1 MEKGGQIP
9 TILKKERK
17 IRTTHTK
24 APRRFS
30 GISRLTF
37 HNCKHVKI
45 VTTTTTPRVIP
56 MTFHLKRSLKVKN
69 VNFTEMMRN
78 MLQTLLHIVEKNSDI
93 LLAI

>member
-1 MEKGGQIP
+1 VEKGGQIP

-56 MTFHLKRSLKVKN
+56 MTFHLNRPLKIKN
-69 VNFTEMMRN
+69 VKFTEMMRN
-78 MLQTLLHIVEKNSDI
+78 VANFASHCGKQ
-93 LLAI
+93 